1 MRETGGMRD
10 AADLRTVREDVS
22 VELLLN
28 GFRR

>member
-10 AADLRTVREDVS
+10 AADLRAVREDVS